1 MLLGRVSLPPAA
13 AAAAA
18 ARAAAVAA
26 LEAAASP
33 ELRPRLVRPKGPA
46 PQRATG
52 SGAESHFGR
61 ACTTAGGLLG
71 AVLRAVLPSR
81 LGCGRPAT
89 NSSRPASAQGLAQG
103 CAWSGG
109 SCCSVE

>member
-1 MLLGRVSLPPAA
+1 MVFEMLLGRVSLPPAA

-52 SGAESHFGR
+52 SGAVGLGTWGVSGLTAR
-61 ACTTAGGLLG
+61 AEY
-71 AVLRAVLPSR
+71 
-81 LGCGRPAT
+81 
-89 NSSRPASAQGLAQG
+89 QI
-103 CAWSGG
+103 
-109 SCCSVE
+109 